1 MAALST
7 IIAGIGVA
15 GGLAGTFIQY
25 SGQKKA
31 EEAQQRMADL
41 EARRQTREQYRQAQI
56 ARAQALSAGVAGN
69 AQTSS
74 SVQGGMG
81 SASSQAAYNVQGIQ
95 NSREI
100 GRQIS
105 AGNQMANMGAM
116 VSSLGGAVVNM
127 SGTLGRIGEYVAG
140 QQDPWY
146 NMRYAR

>member
-15 GGLAGTFIQY
+15 GSIGGTLMQY
-25 SGQKKA
+25 SGMKKA

-41 EARRQTREQYRQAQI
+41 EAKRQSREQYRQAQI
-56 ARAQALSAGVAGN
+56 ARAQALSAGVSAG
-69 AQTSS
+69 AQDSS
-74 SVQGGMG
+74 SVRGGMG
-81 SASSQAAYNVQGIQ
+81 SATSQAAYNVQGIQ

-105 AGNQMANMGAM
+105 AGNQMANMGGM
-116 VSSLGGAVVNM
+116 ISSLGGAVVNM